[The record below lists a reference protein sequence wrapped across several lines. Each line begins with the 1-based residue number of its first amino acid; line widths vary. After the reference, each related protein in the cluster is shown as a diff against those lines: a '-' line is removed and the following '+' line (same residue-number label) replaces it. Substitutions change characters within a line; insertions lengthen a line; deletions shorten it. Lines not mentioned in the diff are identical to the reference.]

1 MGREIIQ
8 NSIIDT
14 LESIL
19 SIVSNINT
27 SEGVIPQIDIDL
39 LQERIRKLYQEVHYL
54 DEENQKWKDDAIPKI
69 KEVKKAETTV
79 ISKEIQKEATEE
91 NKTIKTSKANDVDI
105 LTTDILEEKI
115 PKEEIP
121 KEELVSKEKIKGD
134 KIIQEKTIEPKLFND
149 NISVAE
155 KLNVGEKSIND
166 QISEKSEDDELNNK
180 MNLSPISNL
189 KTAIGIND
197 KFMFV
202 NELFNGDMKSY
213 DLFIYKIN
221 DMEVAREA
229 IEIYHSK
236 LRDFDTNIESAAAIK
251 LEEYIQRKFIKK

>member
-8 NSIIDT
+8 NSIIDS

-27 SEGVIPQIDIDL
+27 SDGIIPQIDIDL

-54 DEENQKWKDDAIPKI
+54 DEENQKWKKDTIPEK
-69 KEVKKAETTV
+69 KEIEKPKTTI
-79 ISKEIQKEATEE
+79 ISEDNIGEKEEIQKITVEE
-91 NKTIKTSKANDVDI
+91 NKTLKANDVDI
-105 LTTDILEEKI
+105 LPTDFLEKES
-115 PKEEIP
+115 PEEEIIA
-121 KEELVSKEKIKGD
+121 KESIEKVE
-134 KIIQEKTIEPKLFND
+134 IIQEKEIEPKLFND
-149 NISVAE
+149 NVSVGD
-155 KLNVGEKSIND
+155 KLNTGEKSIND
-166 QISEKSEDDELNNK
+166 QINENNEEDELNKK

-221 DMEVAREA
+221 DMVEANTA

-236 LRDFDTNIESAAAIK
+236 LKDFNTDINSLAAKK
-251 LEEYIQRKFIKK
+251 LEEYIQRKFI